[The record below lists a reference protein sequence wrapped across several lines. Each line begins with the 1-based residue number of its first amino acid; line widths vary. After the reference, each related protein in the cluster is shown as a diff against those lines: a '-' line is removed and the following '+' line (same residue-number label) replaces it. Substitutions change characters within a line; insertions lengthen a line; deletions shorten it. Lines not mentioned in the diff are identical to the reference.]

1 LGKQTV
7 QKDPFRYHMVRV
19 VLVSLSIVLVARVLM
34 LHTVERDFLQ
44 DQGDA
49 RTVRTE
55 KIFAHRGMIQDRQGK
70 PLAIS
75 SPVGSIWA
83 DPKKLIQ
90 ADDGLAALAMALG
103 VEATTF
109 EDRLLSNQDRDFI
122 YLRRHLPPLQVDK
135 ILSLSLAG
143 VYVQREYH
151 RFYPAGEVTAQ
162 VLGFTNIDDEGQEG
176 LELAF
181 DDWLRGT
188 PGKKKVLKNL
198 YGQIVRDIKP
208 IRSAEE
214 GRTLALSL
222 DLRVQYHAY
231 RELKTAMKRYKAES
245 GSIVILDV
253 VNGEVLAMVNQPSFN
268 PNDRSSL
275 QAAFVRNRAV
285 TDLFE
290 PGSTVKPFTLAVALQ
305 SGEYA
310 PHTKIDTAPGFIRV
324 DDKMISD
331 PSNRGVLDVASVI
344 SKSSQVGITKI
355 ALSLNEQDMWNMF
368 HELGLGQITGAGF
381 PGESAGYLPN
391 RRNWND
397 IERATFAYGYGL
409 SVTPLQLARAYLVIA
424 SGGVK
429 KQISL
434 VKRSA
439 QSPQRV
445 LDEKVAKQVL
455 QILERVVTQGTG
467 RRAKVDSYT
476 VAGKTGTVR
485 KVGASGYDT
494 THHLAFFVGVTPVSD
509 PRLVAVVLIN
519 DSKSDEFGGGSIA
532 APVFSRVMTGA
543 LRLLN
548 IPPDDFKKAA

>member
-1 LGKQTV
+1 MGKQTTSINL
-7 QKDPFRYHMVRV
+7 FRYHLVRV
-19 VLVSLSIVLVARVLM
+19 ALVLLCGVLIARVLM
-34 LHTVERDFLQ
+34 LHTVKRDFLQ
-44 DQGDA
+44 GQGDA

-75 SPVGSIWA
+75 SPVGSVWA
-83 DPKKLIQ
+83 DPKELIKSE
-90 ADDGLAALAMALG
+90 DDLAALALSLG
-103 VEATTF
+103 VEVATF
-109 EDRLLSNQDRDFI
+109 ENRLLLNQDRDFI

-135 ILSLSLAG
+135 ILSLAVAG

-151 RFYPAGEVTAQ
+151 RFYPAGEVAAQ

-188 PGKKKVLKNL
+188 PGKKKVLKNR

-208 IRSAEE
+208 LEDAEA

-231 RELKTAMKRYKAES
+231 RELKTAMQRYKAES

-253 VNGEVLAMVNQPSFN
+253 ENGEVLAMVNQPSFN
-268 PNDRSSL
+268 PNARSSL
-275 QAAFVRNRAV
+275 EAAFVRNRAV
-285 TDLFE
+285 IDLFE

-305 SGEYA
+305 SGKYT
-310 PHTKIDTAPGFIRV
+310 PHTKIDTAPIRV
-324 DDKMISD
+324 NNKMISD
-331 PSNRGVLDVASVI
+331 PSNLGVLDVASVI

-368 HELGLGQITGAGF
+368 HELGLGETTGAGF

-434 VKRSA
+434 VKRSVR
-439 QSPQRV
+439 QTQRV
-445 LDEKVAKQVL
+445 LDEKVAAQVL
-455 QILERVVTQGTG
+455 QILKRVVTEGTG

-485 KVGASGYDT
+485 KVGSSGYVTD
-494 THHLAFFVGVTPVSD
+494 HHLAFFVGVTPVEH

-519 DSKSDEFGGGSIA
+519 DPKSDEFGGGSIA
-532 APVFSRVMTGA
+532 APVFSRVMAGA

-548 IPPDDFKKAA
+548 VPPDDFKKAA

>member
-1 LGKQTV
+1 
-7 QKDPFRYHMVRV
+7 
-19 VLVSLSIVLVARVLM
+19 
-34 LHTVERDFLQ
+34 
-44 DQGDA
+44 
-49 RTVRTE
+49 
-55 KIFAHRGMIQDRQGK
+55 MIQDRQGK

-83 DPKKLIQ
+83 NPKELIK
-90 ADDGLAALAMALG
+90 ADDLAALALFLG
-103 VEATTF
+103 VAVPTF
-109 EDRLLSNQDRDFI
+109 EDRLASNQHRDFI

-135 ILSLSLAG
+135 ILSMGLAG

-162 VLGFTNIDDEGQEG
+162 ILGFTNIDDEGQEG

-188 PGKKKVLKNL
+188 TGKKKVLKNL
-198 YGQIVRDIKP
+198 YGQIVKDIKP
-208 IRSAEE
+208 IKNAKA

-253 VNGEVLAMVNQPSFN
+253 RNGQVLAMVNQPSFN
-268 PNDRSSL
+268 PNNRSGL
-275 QAAFVRNRAV
+275 EAAFVRNRAV

-305 SGEYA
+305 SGNYT
-310 PHTKIDTAPGFIRV
+310 PHTKIDTSPGYIRV
-324 DDKMISD
+324 DNKVIRD
-331 PSNRGVLDVASVI
+331 PSNRGVLDVASVV
-344 SKSSQVGITKI
+344 SNSSQVGITKI
-355 ALSLNEQDMWNMF
+355 ALSLNEQDMWKMF
-368 HELGLGQITGAGF
+368 HELGLGQSTGAGF

-391 RRNWND
+391 HRNWSD

-409 SVTPLQLARAYLVIA
+409 SVTPLQLAGAYLVIA

-434 VKRSA
+434 VKTSVVH
-439 QSPQRV
+439 SQRV
-445 LDEKVAKQVL
+445 LDKKVAKQVL
-455 QILERVVTQGTG
+455 DILKLVVTHGTG
-467 RRAKVDSYT
+467 RKAKVDSYT

-494 THHLAFFVGVTPVSD
+494 TRHLAFFVGITPVD
-509 PRLVAVVLIN
+509 NPRLVAVVLIN
-519 DSKSDEFGGGSIA
+519 DPKSDEFGGGSIA
-532 APVFSRVMTGA
+532 APVFSRVMAGA

-548 IPPDDFKKAA
+548 VPPDDFRKAT